1 MNPIARPRT
10 SALALIVLLAGASSG
25 CSLAQGTPT
34 PTTCNG
40 ISSELG
46 GCAADLPTFTGTSCD
61 QLADEFGPAMDAA
74 VMKVIHGPKEAN
86 GERQSVRLTSA
97 NIVITTLATNRMI
110 ELGIIEDCKMPAFL
124 DRAALGFSPE
134 LKSQVGTVV
143 YDNDP
148 PAGYGDWIAILTRIM
163 GGIGKPST

>member
-10 SALALIVLLAGASSG
+10 LALVLFVIFAGITSG
-25 CSLAQGTPT
+25 CSLAQGTLT

-46 GCAADLPTFTGTSCD
+46 GCAADLPTFTGTTCD

-74 VMKVIHGPKEAN
+74 VMKVINGPNVVNNEA
-86 GERQSVRLTSA
+86 QSVRLTSA

-134 LKSQVGTVV
+134 LKTRVGSIV

-148 PAGYGDWIAILTRIM
+148 PAGYQDWIAILTRIM
-163 GGIGKPST
+163 GAIGKPLS

>member
-46 GCAADLPTFTGTSCD
+46 GCAADLPTFTGTTCD
-61 QLADEFGPAMDAA
+61 QLADEFGQAMDAA
-74 VMKVIHGPKEAN
+74 VMH
-86 GERQSVRLTSA
+86 
-97 NIVITTLATNRMI
+97 RMI